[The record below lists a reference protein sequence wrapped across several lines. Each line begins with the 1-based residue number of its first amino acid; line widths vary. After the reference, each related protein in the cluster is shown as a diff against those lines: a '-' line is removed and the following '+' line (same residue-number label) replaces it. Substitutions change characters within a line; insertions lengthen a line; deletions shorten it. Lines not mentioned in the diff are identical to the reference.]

1 MIPEMRQLGPR
12 RLLWR
17 GKDRGTKRT
26 RWPST
31 EGVGG
36 AVKDARRF
44 WLGTGGRGG
53 VTHHHSNSYRLLGP
67 RGLARLP
74 LTLQQEGGHHF
85 GLGKRGVGWDSLRA
99 RTGGGRWAGRALQD
113 LLQEL

>member
-1 MIPEMRQLGPR
+1 MPEGSGWGL
-12 RLLWR
+12 R
-17 GKDRGTKRT
+17 GG
-26 RWPST
+26 
-31 EGVGG
+31 
-36 AVKDARRF
+36 
-44 WLGTGGRGG
+44 GG
-53 VTHHHSNSYRLLGP
+53 VTHHHSNSYHLLGP